1 MGAAVGK
8 QFQNKPAEQKAKRS
22 SVIIT
27 ALQLYQKDY
36 PKQPIGV
43 ENGQYDSA
51 LFKRAVFMA
60 FDSGRCV
67 LTISQLIFCARNF
80 ISTNL
85 QHLIQDRRCV
95 WRYVR

>member
-27 ALQLYQKDY
+27 ALQLYQRDY

-51 LFKRAVFMA
+51 LFKRAVFLA
-60 FDSGRCV
+60 FDSGRYV
-67 LTISQLIFCARNF
+67 LTISPLTFCSRTV
-80 ISTNL
+80 ISIYL
-85 QHLIQDRRCV
+85 QQIVQD
-95 WRYVR
+95 